1 MKITDIAFH
10 QKLGIQ
16 VAENSDYLL
25 SLPFSESNRNHLN
38 TFHAT
43 AIFGLAE
50 ISSGLFL
57 QNEFSEIADKVM
69 PVMRAANVKFKK
81 PATSTIYAVAQ
92 FKNVIKSEFITELK
106 TKKRAL
112 ITVEIKIVDE
122 EGNLVFVGEYE
133 WFVAMGG

>member
-16 VAENSDYLL
+16 VSEKTGYLL

-57 QNEFSEIADKVM
+57 QNEFTEIADKVM

-81 PATSTIYAVAQ
+81 PATSAIYSSAQ
-92 FKNVIKSEFITELK
+92 FKNVIKTEFIAELEM
-106 TKKRAL
+106 KKRAL
-112 ITVEIKIVDE
+112 ITVEIKISDE
-122 EGNLVFVGEYE
+122 DNHLIFIGEYE
-133 WFVAMGG
+133 WFVMMG

>member
-16 VAENSDYLL
+16 VSEKPAYLL

-50 ISSGLFL
+50 VSSGLFL
-57 QNEFSEIADKVM
+57 QNEFSEIADKVL
-69 PVMRAANVKFKK
+69 PVMRSASVKFKK
-81 PATSTIYAVAQ
+81 PATSTIYSSAQ
-92 FKNVIKSEFITELK
+92 FKNIFKSDFINELSA
-106 TKKRAL
+106 KKRAL

-122 EGNLVFVGEYE
+122 DNNLIFVGEYE
-133 WFVAMGG
+133 WFVAMGA

>member
-16 VAENSDYLL
+16 VSEKPSYLL

-57 QNEFSEIADKVM
+57 QNEFSGIADKVM

-81 PATSTIYAVAQ
+81 PAASTIFSFAQ
-92 FKNVIKSEFITELK
+92 FKNVVKSEFIAELE

-112 ITVEIKIVDE
+112 ITVEIKITDE
-122 EGNLVFVGEYE
+122 ENNLVFVGEYE
-133 WFVAMGG
+133 WFVAMA